1 MNLKFA
7 ACCLLR
13 FVDHGRSH
21 LLKALFGIV
30 ASVCVASTQATAV
43 DATWY
48 LGDTLPFKF
57 EVKDGV
63 VSTESLFKYF
73 GVKDTIFKIAEE
85 TDAGLVAVHVYAN
98 DRIGSISALVLLINK
113 ASSEFRQTLIRI
125 DASEPTFNYE
135 GTCQS
140 DK

>member
-1 MNLKFA
+1 M
-7 ACCLLR
+7 
-13 FVDHGRSH
+13 
-21 LLKALFGIV
+21 
-30 ASVCVASTQATAV
+30 CVASTQAMAV

-48 LGDTLPFKF
+48 CSAAGDTLPFKF

-73 GVKDTIFKIAEE
+73 GVKDTIYKIAEE
-85 TDAGLVAVHVYAN
+85 TDAGLVAVHVYSN

-125 DASEPTFNYE
+125 NASQPTFNYE

>member
-1 MNLKFA
+1 MLN
-7 ACCLLR
+7 
-13 FVDHGRSH
+13 
-21 LLKALFGIV
+21 ALFGIV
-30 ASVCVASTQATAV
+30 ASVCLASTQAMAA

-48 LGDTLPFKF
+48 CSAAGDTFKF
-57 EVKDGV
+57 EIKDGV

-85 TDAGLVAVHVYAN
+85 TDAGLVAVHVYSN

-113 ASSEFRQTLIRI
+113 ASREFRQTLIRI
-125 DASEPTFNYE
+125 NASEPTFNYE

>member
-1 MNLKFA
+1 M
-7 ACCLLR
+7 
-13 FVDHGRSH
+13 V
-21 LLKALFGIV
+21 KALFGIV
-30 ASVCVASTQATAV
+30 ASVWVASTQAMAV
-43 DATWY
+43 DVTWY
-48 LGDTLPFKF
+48 CSAAGDTLPFKF

-63 VSTESLFKYF
+63 VSTKSLFKYF
-73 GVKDTIFKIAEE
+73 GVKDTIYKIAEE
-85 TDAGLVAVHVYAN
+85 TDAGLVAVHVYSN

-125 DASEPTFNYE
+125 NTSEQTFNYE